1 MQRILGATSTL
12 AAAAVGAGI
21 FVEFF
26 TYDGKLLLMVW
37 LQNISNRSLYIAVD
51 AGTRAVIFDKMRGI
65 QDIVVGEGTH
75 FKIPFFQVGFTPV
88 FLFTQWNFL
97 IIRNLQVP
105 IIMDVRDRPRSIHSV
120 TGTKDLQMVCLVLNN
135 IYFSLI

>member
-1 MQRILGATSTL
+1 M
-12 AAAAVGAGI
+12 
-21 FVEFF
+21 
-26 TYDGKLLLMVW
+26 
-37 LQNISNRSLYIAVD
+37 D

-75 FKIPFFQVGFTPV
+75 FKIPFFQVGFIPV
-88 FLFTQWNFL
+88 FLLQWNFL